1 MGKVRNTIILMS
13 DVFCRM
19 YSSMEIII
27 YIIKIENDK
36 SRFI

>member
-1 MGKVRNTIILMS
+1 MGKVRSTIILMS

-19 YSSMEIII
+19 YSSMEII
-27 YIIKIENDK
+27 YIIKIENDQ